1 MSLARAEPAVRR
13 PAGTDRPARPERRR
27 HRRLRAIVTSP
38 SRRRWPFVLFSVLLV
53 GGLLVAVVAAQA
65 LVAQNSFR
73 LQDMQQRMYRLQQD
87 HDDLRL
93 RVALDSAP
101 GRIADEARKLGL
113 RLPPSNDV
121 YSLPVAGPAMGR
133 TGSRTPPFPNGSSP
147 SPGGSP

>member
-1 MSLARAEPAVRR
+1 MSVARAEPAVRR
-13 PAGTDRPARPERRR
+13 PAGADRPARPERRR
-27 HRRLRAIVTSP
+27 PRRLRVVASR
-38 SRRRWPFVLFSVLLV
+38 SRRRWPFAVFATLLV

-73 LQDMQQRMYRLQQD
+73 LQDLQARLTQLQQAGD
-87 HDDLRL
+87 ELRL
-93 RVALDSAP
+93 RVALDTAP

-113 RLPPSNDV
+113 RLPPSDDV

-147 SPGGSP
+147 RSSP